1 MNVESLIVREQ
12 KKITPRLMSDSVECR
27 SVEIIDLTV
36 IMTSWPAHMVSSE
49 IWLSLAKLVHCNE
62 GAGGNRGGTR
72 DICTPPDFGRIKG
85 Q

>member
-62 GAGGNRGGTR
+62 GAGGNRGH
-72 DICTPPDFGRIKG
+72 KG
-85 Q
+85 HLHPSRYWPN

>member
-62 GAGGNRGGTR
+62 GAGGNRGREGHL
-72 DICTPPDFGRIKG
+72 PPPIVC
-85 Q
+85 